1 MGDCEYEGKTD
12 GWIVAARG
20 RGLAIGRLMVLIGVF
35 VLVGVPIV
43 AVLWDAVN
51 HVVEGE
57 LGRLVIA
64 LPALAVFVAFLF
76 VLGNRIRRLE

>member
-1 MGDCEYEGKTD
+1 MF
-12 GWIVAARG
+12 
-20 RGLAIGRLMVLIGVF
+20 LIGVF
-35 VLVGVPIV
+35 VVAGVAIV

-51 HVVEGE
+51 HVVAGE

-64 LPALAVFVAFLF
+64 VPALAIFIAFLF

>member
-1 MGDCEYEGKTD
+1 
-12 GWIVAARG
+12 
-20 RGLAIGRLMVLIGVF
+20 
-35 VLVGVPIV
+35 V

>member
-1 MGDCEYEGKTD
+1 M
-12 GWIVAARG
+12 
-20 RGLAIGRLMVLIGVF
+20 LLIAVF
-35 VLVGVPIV
+35 VVVGVPIV

-57 LGRLVIA
+57 LGRLVVA
-64 LPALAVFVAFLF
+64 VPALAVFIAFLF

>member
-1 MGDCEYEGKTD
+1 
-12 GWIVAARG
+12 
-20 RGLAIGRLMVLIGVF
+20 MVLIGVF

-51 HVVEGE
+51 HVVAGE

>member
-1 MGDCEYEGKTD
+1 
-12 GWIVAARG
+12 
-20 RGLAIGRLMVLIGVF
+20 MVLIGVF

-43 AVLWDAVN
+43 AILWDAVN
-51 HVVEGE
+51 HVVAGE

-64 LPALAVFVAFLF
+64 LPALGVFVAFLF